1 MVSPMLLRHLRYLL
15 AVADHGGF
23 TRAAEALHVSQPTLS
38 QQIRQLEETLGVA
51 LFDRTSR
58 TVKAT
63 DAGEAYIECARRVL
77 VELEAGKRAL
87 HDVKDLSR
95 GNLRL
100 AMTPTFMAYLVG
112 PLVRDFAARYPGIH
126 LQIFEL
132 SMDDIEAGLADD
144 SLDIAIAFTPVRHP
158 DLECIPAFTE
168 TLGIMVGREHPLYD
182 SSGVTSSDLAQ
193 LDFALLAPDF
203 ITRLSIDEY
212 FRQLG
217 ITPQV
222 RIEVNSVST
231 LLEVVRHAP
240 MATMLPEA
248 IATEDRALRRLPIE
262 NEAPQRG
269 AALLR
274 RRNNYHSAA
283 ALAFMNLVLEL
294 NIPCRSCRRLRSFD
308 LDLKTR
314 SKDRS
319 LRQLLSSFREQ

>member
-1 MVSPMLLRHLRYLL
+1 MVRPMLLRHLRYLL

-38 QQIRQLEETLGVA
+38 QQIRQLEETLGVN

-58 TVKAT
+58 TVKPT
-63 DAGEAYIECARRVL
+63 DAGAAYIECARRVL

-95 GNLRL
+95 GSLRL

-112 PLVRDFAARYPGIH
+112 PLVRDYAARFPGIH

-158 DLECIPAFTE
+158 DIECIPAFTE
-168 TLGIMVGREHPLYD
+168 TLGLMVGCEHPLYD
-182 SSGVTSSDLAQ
+182 SAAVLTANDVAQ
-193 LDFALLAPDF
+193 LEFALLAPDF
-203 ITRLSIDEY
+203 ITRLSVDQY
-212 FRQLG
+212 FRQHG
-217 ITPQV
+217 ITPTV

-231 LLEVVRHAP
+231 LLEVIRHAP

-248 IATEDRALRRLPIE
+248 IATEDRALRRLRVE
-262 NEAPQRG
+262 SQAPQRG

-283 ALAFMNLVLEL
+283 AVAFMEMLLETQM
-294 NIPCRSCRRLRSFD
+294 P
-308 LDLKTR
+308 
-314 SKDRS
+314 
-319 LRQLLSSFREQ
+319 

>member
-1 MVSPMLLRHLRYLL
+1 MLLRHLRYLL

-126 LQIFEL
+126 LQILEL

-168 TLGIMVGREHPLYD
+168 TLGVMVGREHPLYD
-182 SSGVTSSDLAQ
+182 SSGVLTSSDLAQ

-222 RIEVNSVST
+222 HIEVNSVST

-248 IATEDRALRRLPIE
+248 IATEDRALRRLSVE
-262 NEAPQRG
+262 HEAPQRG
-269 AALLR
+269 ATLLR

-283 ALAFMNLVLEL
+283 AVAFMNLVLEL
-294 NIPCRSCRRLRSFD
+294 NIPL
-308 LDLKTR
+308 
-314 SKDRS
+314 
-319 LRQLLSSFREQ
+319 

>member
-1 MVSPMLLRHLRYLL
+1 MLLRHLRYLL

-112 PLVRDFAARYPGIH
+112 PLVRDFAALYPGIH
-126 LQIFEL
+126 LQILEL

-168 TLGIMVGREHPLYD
+168 TLGVMVGREHPLYD
-182 SSGVTSSDLAQ
+182 SSGVLTSSDLAQ

-248 IATEDRALRRLPIE
+248 IASEDRALRRLSVE
-262 NEAPQRG
+262 HEAPQRG

-283 ALAFMNLVLEL
+283 AVAFMNLVLEL
-294 NIPCRSCRRLRSFD
+294 NIPL
-308 LDLKTR
+308 
-314 SKDRS
+314 
-319 LRQLLSSFREQ
+319 

>member
-1 MVSPMLLRHLRYLL
+1 MVNHMLLRHLRYLL

-38 QQIRQLEETLGVA
+38 QQIRQLEDTLGVA

-95 GNLRL
+95 GTLRL

-112 PLVRDFAARYPGIH
+112 PLVRDYAARFPGIH

-158 DLECIPAFTE
+158 DIECIPAFTE
-168 TLGIMVGREHPLYD
+168 TLGVMVGREHPLYD
-182 SSGVTSSDLAQ
+182 STAVLTSSDLAQ

-212 FRQLG
+212 FRQQG

-231 LLEVVRHAP
+231 LLEVVRHSP

-248 IATEDRALRRLPIE
+248 IATEDRALRRLRIE

-283 ALAFMNLVLEL
+283 AVAFMNLVMEMK
-294 NIPCRSCRRLRSFD
+294 I
-308 LDLKTR
+308 
-314 SKDRS
+314 
-319 LRQLLSSFREQ
+319 

>member
-1 MVSPMLLRHLRYLL
+1 MLLRHLRYLL

-38 QQIRQLEETLGVA
+38 QQIRQLEETLGVN

-58 TVKAT
+58 TVKPT
-63 DAGEAYIECARRVL
+63 DAGQAYIECARRVL

-95 GNLRL
+95 GSLRL

-112 PLVRDFAARYPGIH
+112 PLVRDFTARYPGIH

-144 SLDIAIAFTPVRHP
+144 SLDVAIAFTPVRNP
-158 DLECIPAFTE
+158 DIECIPAFTE
-168 TLGIMVGREHPLYD
+168 TLGIMVGREHPLHG
-182 SSGVTSSDLAQ
+182 STTALKASDLAQ

-212 FRQLG
+212 FRLHG

-231 LLEVVRHAP
+231 LLEVVRHSP
-240 MATMLPEA
+240 LATMLPEA
-248 IATEDRALRRLPIE
+248 IATEDRALRRLRVE
-262 NEAPQRG
+262 DEAPQRG

-283 ALAFMNLVLEL
+283 AVAFMKLVLEL
-294 NIPCRSCRRLRSFD
+294 NTPL
-308 LDLKTR
+308 
-314 SKDRS
+314 
-319 LRQLLSSFREQ
+319 

>member
-1 MVSPMLLRHLRYLL
+1 MLLRHLRYLL

-38 QQIRQLEETLGVA
+38 QQIRQLEETLGVS

-58 TVKAT
+58 TVKPT
-63 DAGEAYIECARRVL
+63 DAGAAYIECARRVL

-95 GNLRL
+95 GSLRL

-112 PLVRDFAARYPGIH
+112 PLVRDYAARFPGIH

-158 DLECIPAFTE
+158 DIECIPAFTE

-182 SSGVTSSDLAQ
+182 SAAVLTANDVAQ
-193 LDFALLAPDF
+193 LEFALLAPDF

-212 FRQLG
+212 FRQHG
-217 ITPQV
+217 ITPTV

-231 LLEVVRHAP
+231 LLEVIRHAP

-248 IATEDRALRRLPIE
+248 IAAEDRALRRLRIE
-262 NEAPQRG
+262 SEAPQRG

-283 ALAFMNLVLEL
+283 AVAFMEMLLET
-294 NIPCRSCRRLRSFD
+294 PMP
-308 LDLKTR
+308 
-314 SKDRS
+314 
-319 LRQLLSSFREQ
+319 